1 MADFVSES
9 VKGRKELLDAL
20 DSITPFCAALIDNL
34 LQLNNDI
41 SKFVR
46 DYFKCQHWG
55 CIAYVKSYSYT
66 RTDTSL
72 QCMLDLI
79 QATQQN
85 KN

>member
-1 MADFVSES
+1 MADFVTES

-46 DYFKCQHWG
+46 DYFKCQHLG
-55 CIAYVKSYSYT
+55 CIAYVQLYT

-72 QCMLDLI
+72 QCMLDLYLI
-79 QATQQN
+79 QA
-85 KN
+85 K